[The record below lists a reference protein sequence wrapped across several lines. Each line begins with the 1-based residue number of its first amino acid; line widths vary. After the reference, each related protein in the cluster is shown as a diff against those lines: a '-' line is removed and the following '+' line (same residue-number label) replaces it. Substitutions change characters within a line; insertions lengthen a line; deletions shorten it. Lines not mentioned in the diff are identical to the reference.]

1 MSDYFK
7 ARKWVFIY
15 HIMPFFNPISGI
27 NIVIIVYIFITE
39 MSLFIS
45 SKQLKITGYNFQA
58 EHAKGLQ

>member
-1 MSDYFK
+1 MIILRQESG
-7 ARKWVFIY
+7 VLFI
-15 HIMPFFNPISGI
+15 ISCPSFNPISGI
-27 NIVIIVYIFITE
+27 NIVIIAYIFITE